1 MGFRIWADALAKAK
15 QRGVVFEATAARD
28 AELKPILETM
38 CELPYREI
46 AGRTDQ
52 PQHSDTARQ
61 GTVECN
67 VGHARDETIG
77 HHGQMNSSPRDVR
90 GDPPGREKFREKAFL
105 FLHGSLPSLQA
116 RAAAKAR

>member
-105 FLHGSLPSLQA
+105 FLHGPAPDHRFALI
-116 RAAAKAR
+116 